1 MSGPWARPLVR
12 LQRVVTALAFTAL
25 WTVAARATELKSETV
40 AAFNLYVHTTET
52 RIARDL
58 QDGHF
63 LLIDDL
69 PAWDRHEAY
78 AQLQQGG
85 IYIRHFR
92 AEEEDKPIDIPHGL
106 IHHWLG
112 IVFIPE
118 VTLAQTLA
126 ELQDYADQPG
136 KYAPIVR
143 QAKILEHN
151 GNEFKIYRQYYHK
164 HLVTVVINAEFDDV
178 YGALSASRA
187 TIRSYSTRIAEV
199 ADFNQAAEHEL
210 PVGNDH
216 GYVWRYYNY
225 CHIEEKDS
233 GVYVQVE
240 SVALSRTVP
249 AAFEWL
255 VNPLIQ
261 SIPRDVFIDLLSQ
274 TRKAVLNR
282 KAEVSP
288 IRRNAG

>member
-12 LQRVVTALAFTAL
+12 LQRSSLPLMTALAFTAL
-25 WTVAARATELKSETV
+25 WAVPAQATELKPETV
-40 AAFNLYVHTTET
+40 AAFNLYAHTTEA

-63 LLIDDL
+63 LVIDDL

-78 AQLQQGG
+78 AQLRQGR

-126 ELQDYADQPG
+126 ELQDYADQPR
-136 KYAPIVR
+136 KYAPTVR

-151 GNEFKIYRQYYHK
+151 GNEFKNYRQYYHK
-164 HLVTVVINAEFDDV
+164 QLVTVVINAEFDDV
-178 YGALSASRA
+178 YETLNASRA
-187 TIRSYSTRIAEV
+187 TIQSYSTRIAEV
-199 ADFNQAAEHEL
+199 ADLNQPAEHEL

-216 GYVWRYYNY
+216 GYIWRYHNY
-225 CHIEEKDS
+225 CHIEEKDG

-249 AAFEWL
+249 AALAWL

-261 SIPRDVFIDLLSQ
+261 SFPHDMLTDLLSQ

-282 KAEVSP
+282 KA
-288 IRRNAG
+288 